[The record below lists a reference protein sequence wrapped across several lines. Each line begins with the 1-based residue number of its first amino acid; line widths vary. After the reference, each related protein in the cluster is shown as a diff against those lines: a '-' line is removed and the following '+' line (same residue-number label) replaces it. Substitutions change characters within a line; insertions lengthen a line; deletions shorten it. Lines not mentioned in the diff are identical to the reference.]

1 MTQWDMLNWIFFVE
15 HVPVRHLLSSR
26 AILYLVIAQLQMAH
40 CSYEPFVV
48 CSEMWALFKGE
59 AESRSCEVA

>member
-48 CSEMWALFKGE
+48 CSEMWALF
-59 AESRSCEVA
+59 